1 MKRERLVILLGLLVA
16 LVFFYLGLNEWLK
29 SKEEQVKPP
38 PVVVKPVPKQQ
49 EAPPTTLPPAEKPE
63 QEEVSKQQEEPKQ
76 EKQPKLPT
84 PVEKAKE
91 KQEKKEDMLAQ
102 KIREEK
108 QKPVKKEVNKK
119 ESKTYL
125 VQVGAF
131 KDKAKAENAAQ
142 KAKNMGYSV
151 KIVEED
157 DFYKVRVIVNT
168 DNIGSELDK
177 LRKVFG
183 GAIIKQ

>member
-1 MKRERLVILLGLLVA
+1 MKKEKLIILLGLLVA

-38 PVVVKPVPKQQ
+38 PVVVSPAPKRQ
-49 EAPPTTLPPAEKPE
+49 EDSPTTLPLTEEPK
-63 QEEVSKQQEEPKQ
+63 QEEGSKQQKEPKQ
-76 EKQPKLPT
+76 EKQPKPPT
-84 PVEKAKE
+84 PVEKTKE
-91 KQEKKEDMLAQ
+91 KQEKKEDPLAQ

-108 QKPVKKEVNKK
+108 QKPVEKEVNKE

-177 LRKVFG
+177 LKKAFG

>member
-49 EAPPTTLPPAEKPE
+49 EAPPTTLPPTEK
-63 QEEVSKQQEEPKQ
+63 PKQ
-76 EKQPKLPT
+76 EEQPKP
-84 PVEKAKE
+84 PAPEKEAKRE
-91 KQEKKEDMLAQ
+91 QEKKEDMLAQ

-177 LRKVFG
+177 LKKAF
-183 GAIIKQ
+183 